1 MFFKGLAHG
10 WDSSYAYFMTE
21 DGMNENWS
29 LPRGCVTGILILL
42 LAFGL
47 MFSTLKVLRHND
59 TFSCF
64 GQLGAGFPVSFLCD
78 YSGGGSP
85 ISSAGKIDSA
95 DFPYFSPVGTLVD
108 MLFYSMQLGMIWLIA
123 DNISRKRS
131 EGRGK
136 YRWAALMI
144 AVYLAGFLTAL
155 KLFQPIRLRI
165 ERSYPRTPT
174 PIASPT
180 TIGTNAV
187 PPSMLSPTAP

>member
-1 MFFKGLAHG
+1 V
-10 WDSSYAYFMTE
+10 TE
-21 DGMNENWS
+21 DGLKENW
-29 LPRGCVTGILILL
+29 LFPRGCVTGILIVL

-47 MFSTLKVLRHND
+47 MLSTMKILRHND

-95 DFPYFSPVGTLVD
+95 DFPYFSPVGTLVNIF
-108 MLFYSMQLGMIWLIA
+108 FYSMQLGMPWLIA
-123 DNISRKRS
+123 DSISRVGP
-131 EGRGK
+131 EGFGK
-136 YRWAALMI
+136 YRWATLII
-144 AVYLAGFLTAL
+144 AVYLAGFLSAL
-155 KLFQPIRLRI
+155 ILLQPARLRI

-187 PPSMLSPTAP
+187 PPSSPSPTAP